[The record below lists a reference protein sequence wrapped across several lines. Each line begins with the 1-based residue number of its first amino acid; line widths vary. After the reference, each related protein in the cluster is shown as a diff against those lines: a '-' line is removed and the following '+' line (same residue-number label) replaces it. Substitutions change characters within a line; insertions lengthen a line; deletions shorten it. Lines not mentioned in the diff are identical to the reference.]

1 MKKLII
7 LFFIIFVNANE
18 IELFENLFPQLFQK
32 KEIKIY
38 TYKYAK
44 FNSSVLKK
52 VNNCQSADIVLGEIK
67 CDKPKFLLNYYN
79 FKKDKK
85 AIGAFYWRKG
95 RPQLRLRK
103 ENILYY
109 NLHLS
114 KAFSEYL
121 E

>member
-38 TYKYAK
+38 TYKYVK